1 MKKIAVVT
9 PYVPPNIIKLYEIL
23 QKEIEDEG
31 NILKIFCVKHK
42 PIHRNHDIPN
52 YGNLN
57 IDFYDGLNFYLPKS
71 EIAIDFPKGMSKSLR
86 DFMPDAV
93 IYDGYGIGFIGPI
106 FYGLLQKLFNKK
118 VRLIFWNSN
127 TAKNSGP
134 LESSNRFDKKILSFF
149 VRKLKIFLM
158 KFFDFYAAGGTS
170 MIDYL
175 TDLNVNSSLITL
187 VPRATFTKED
197 ITRISELSLAKKDSN
212 NINFI
217 YCGEISKRKG
227 VDIIINAVKNNEKLL
242 NNNVIIKLYGNF
254 KHSEELYFREKI
266 ANNQKVSYMGWL
278 NPKDLMPQIAN
289 SDVLLMP
296 SRREPFGRIAIE
308 ALACGVFIIMA
319 DTVGSSADLNENFL
333 SKTFL
338 NHNPEELYKLIEESV
353 LNIAE
358 IRKQRELRINW
369 VKENWTHEVSARG
382 LMKTINF
389 N

>member
-134 LESSNRFDKKILSFF
+134 LESSKRFDKKILSFF
-149 VRKLKIFLM
+149 VR
-158 KFFDFYAAGGTS
+158 
-170 MIDYL
+170 
-175 TDLNVNSSLITL
+175 
-187 VPRATFTKED
+187 
-197 ITRISELSLAKKDSN
+197 
-212 NINFI
+212 
-217 YCGEISKRKG
+217 
-227 VDIIINAVKNNEKLL
+227 
-242 NNNVIIKLYGNF
+242 
-254 KHSEELYFREKI
+254 
-266 ANNQKVSYMGWL
+266 
-278 NPKDLMPQIAN
+278 
-289 SDVLLMP
+289 
-296 SRREPFGRIAIE
+296 
-308 ALACGVFIIMA
+308 
-319 DTVGSSADLNENFL
+319 
-333 SKTFL
+333 
-338 NHNPEELYKLIEESV
+338 
-353 LNIAE
+353 
-358 IRKQRELRINW
+358 
-369 VKENWTHEVSARG
+369 
-382 LMKTINF
+382 
-389 N
+389 